1 MLIKCYAFVSYFVSR
16 KAALIFGWMIFA
28 YVAYETS
35 KVQIDF
41 TEFDP
46 YTELGIDRVSAFAST
61 DSSIIATQCACLVM
75 QYLTICLSVC
85 LFVCLSVH
93 HTDALCGNGR
103 AHAA

>member
-1 MLIKCYAFVSYFVSR
+1 VLCCCLLSR

-46 YTELGIDRVSAFAST
+46 YMELGIDRVFTFTST
-61 DSSIIATQCACLVM
+61 VSFTIAE
-75 QYLTICLSVC
+75 QYVCIAWYVLLCGIWPSVCLSVC
-85 LFVCLSVH
+85 LCTTLFIVW
-93 HTDALCGNGR
+93 
-103 AHAA
+103 

>member
-1 MLIKCYAFVSYFVSR
+1 VPWFVILLYR

-46 YTELGIDRVSAFAST
+46 YMELGIDRVSIGFCLHWFIDYLLYYSLLACCCVASGH
-61 DSSIIATQCACLVM
+61 
-75 QYLTICLSVC
+75 LSV
-85 LFVCLSVH
+85 FVRH
-93 HTDALCGNGR
+93 M
-103 AHAA
+103 